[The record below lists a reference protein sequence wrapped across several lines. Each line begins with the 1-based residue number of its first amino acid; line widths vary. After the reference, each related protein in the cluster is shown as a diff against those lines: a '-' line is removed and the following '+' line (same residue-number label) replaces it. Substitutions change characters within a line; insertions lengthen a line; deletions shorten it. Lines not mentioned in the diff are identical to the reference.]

1 MEELKRLGTWTIKKE
16 LIKQRYQNVTDA
28 DLDFDEDH
36 EDEMLERLNQ
46 KTGITK
52 KKLIEEINK
61 I

>member
-1 MEELKRLGTWTIKKE
+1 MKQLKRLGTWTIKKE

-28 DLDFDEDH
+28 DLDFDEVH
-36 EDEMLERLNQ
+36 EDEMLERLTQ

-52 KKLIEEINK
+52 EKLIEEINK